1 MIHTICAK
9 TCVEAWLG
17 AVTWLA
23 EQEKY
28 TAKNLLLEIATPRL
42 MTDADSRVFGIVDAF
57 LRKNDQLPVVT
68 VAGTIFPAGLYTQ
81 HGAEGVYKIYPD
93 EVYPK
98 IKEGWGMY
106 AYRLVRRTKADG
118 IVMNPLQTLVEKIKK
133 QLTHK
138 STLSRA
144 YELNLTEVFSDLALY
159 EGTEDCNRGRNHPC
173 LSHISLRIENKKT
186 LALTALYRSHFYVQK
201 TLGNLL
207 GLAQLQSF
215 IAEETKLGVGS
226 LVIHSIH
233 AELDSASGKYG
244 KQDIR
249 TLIERSK
256 RAWNTKAA

>member
-1 MIHTICAK
+1 MIHTIHTK
-9 TCVEAWLG
+9 TCVEAWLD

-23 EQEKY
+23 DQDNF
-28 TAKNLLLEIATPRL
+28 TAKNLLLEIATPQL
-42 MTDADSRVFGIVDAF
+42 MTDADSRVFRTVDAF
-57 LRKNDQLPVVT
+57 LRMQDQLPVVT
-68 VAGTIFPAGLYTQ
+68 VAGTIFPAGLYIQ
-81 HGAEGVYKIYPD
+81 HGVEGVYKIYP
-93 EVYPK
+93 EEIYPK

-118 IVMNPLQTLVEKIKK
+118 TVMNPLETLVEKIKK

-173 LSHISLRIENKKT
+173 LSHLSIRIESKKT

-215 IAEETKLGVGS
+215 IAEETNLGVGS
-226 LVIHSIH
+226 LVIHSVH
-233 AELDSASGKYG
+233 AELDSVSGKYG

-249 TLIERSK
+249 ALIERSK
-256 RAWNTKAA
+256 KAWETKAA